1 MLVSDVGSH
10 NVITVMIAGHDTAT
24 VLLTLL
30 IRLLA
35 SDQAIY
41 ASIAKGTQLNPF
53 YTIEKYRTN
62 SWKFTEICD
71 CRTRGDCQE

>member
-1 MLVSDVGSH
+1 
-10 NVITVMIAGHDTAT
+10 MIAGHDTAT

-41 ASIAKGTQLNPF
+41 ASISKGTQLNPF